1 MDLESE
7 WRIPGTQTRYV
18 GEKTNKKKL
27 VYSHFTTGQ
36 TEARRH
42 REMKQ
47 CAQGLTEKPCSS
59 RPFPRTETGES
70 SVPCGLTLGIILSSD
85 S

>member
-1 MDLESE
+1 MELESE
-7 WRIPGTQTRYV
+7 WRIPGTHTRYL
-18 GEKTNKKKL
+18 GAGGKKWL
-27 VYSHFTTGQ
+27 LYSHFTAGQ

-47 CAQGLTEKPCSS
+47 FAQGLTEKPCPS

-70 SVPCGLTLGIILSSD
+70 SAPCGLTLGIILSSD